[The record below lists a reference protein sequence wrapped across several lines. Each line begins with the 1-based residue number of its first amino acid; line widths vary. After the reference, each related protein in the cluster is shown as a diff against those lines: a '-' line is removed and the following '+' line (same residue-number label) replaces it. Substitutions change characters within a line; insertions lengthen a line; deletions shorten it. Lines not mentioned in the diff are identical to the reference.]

1 MEMFRGDSDMPQF
14 ITVTEAAQ
22 QLTEIVDLVSEEK
35 RTYLLTR
42 DGVVVAQITPVAV
55 ELTGADWQRRWPTR
69 PRLEP
74 EDGFGWADEAV

>member
-1 MEMFRGDSDMPQF
+1 MPQF

-42 DGVVVAQITPVAV
+42 DGVVVVQITPVAV
-55 ELTGADWQRRWPTR
+55 ELTGADWKRRWPTR
-69 PRLEP
+69 LRLEP
-74 EDGFGWADEAV
+74 EDGLGWGDEAK

>member
-1 MEMFRGDSDMPQF
+1 MPQF
-14 ITVTEAAQ
+14 ITVTEAVQ
-22 QLTEIVDLVSEEK
+22 HLTEIVDLVIEEK
-35 RTYLLTR
+35 QTYLLTR

-74 EDGFGWADEAV
+74 EDGLGWGDEAV

>member
-1 MEMFRGDSDMPQF
+1 MPQF

-55 ELTGADWQRRWPTR
+55 ALTGTDWRRRWPTR
-69 PRLEP
+69 PRLDP
-74 EDGFGWADEAV
+74 EDGCGWSDEAV

>member
-1 MEMFRGDSDMPQF
+1 MPQF

-55 ELTGADWQRRWPTR
+55 KLTDDDWRRRWPTR
-69 PRLEP
+69 PRLDP
-74 EDGFGWADEAV
+74 EDGLGWGDEAV